1 MLKMQMENYGAK
13 DLEEAKMMEIKSYLK
28 CEMKMLPSDIEKL
41 NITRIFPPAKQD
53 WNVLYV
59 EFGSEFE
66 VDTIFRHTRNMV
78 KRDHRVIN
86 WIPKQMYERFRGIES
101 LAYTIRKDEGLK
113 TRVKIGR
120 TDFTLLTRDP
130 TSSFWVSRHL
140 PSNLPGFDQFHQPSQ
155 ESRVINPVIAEGRT
169 SI

>member
-1 MLKMQMENYGAK
+1 
-13 DLEEAKMMEIKSYLK
+13 MEIKSYLK

-66 VDTIFRHTRNMV
+66 ADTIFRYTRNMM
-78 KRDHRVIN
+78 KKDHRVIN
-86 WIPKQMYERFRGIES
+86 WIPKQMYERFRAVES
-101 LAYTIRKDEGLK
+101 LAYTIRKEERLK

-130 TSSFWVSRHL
+130 NSSLWTTRHL
-140 PSNLPGFDQFHQPSQ
+140 SDNLPGFDQNFQPQLHQPSH
-155 ESRVINPVIAEGRT
+155 ESSQDSQVIAERRT

>member
-1 MLKMQMENYGAK
+1 
-13 DLEEAKMMEIKSYLK
+13 MEIKSYLK
-28 CEMKMLPSDIEKL
+28 CEMKMLPSDNDKL

-59 EFGSEFE
+59 EFGSQFE

-78 KRDHRVIN
+78 KKDHRVIN
-86 WIPKQMYERFRGIES
+86 WIPKQMYDRFRAVES
-101 LAYTIRKDEGLK
+101 LAYTIRKEEGLK

-130 TSSFWVSRHL
+130 SSSLQQLQYHL
-140 PSNLPGFDQFHQPSQ
+140 GKCLSNLP
-155 ESRVINPVIAEGRT
+155 INMPGNICLQLHHH
-169 SI
+169 